1 MPRMSKVVAAII
13 DWIGGLVQWLTEL
26 NRPFAFLL
34 ALPFIVA
41 LAGLA
46 TELVKQRRA
55 KLRRA
60 RQDGEMG

>member
-1 MPRMSKVVAAII
+1 MSKVVAAII